1 MILPPQLLDLHCE
14 RVEPLLAHIEENL
27 ESHTVALG
35 GLQFFSY
42 FEESERELIVGSF
55 ELSRVNAGSPG
66 HVIFLA
72 KNPKIG
78 DIKR

>member
-1 MILPPQLLDLHCE
+1 M
-14 RVEPLLAHIEENL
+14 
-27 ESHTVALG
+27 ALG
-35 GLQFFSY
+35 GLQFFPYSQKP
-42 FEESERELIVGSF
+42 ERELIVGSF